1 MPSRTA
7 LGALIA
13 GRKSASLRCRTTQW
27 MQWPSCAPCSH
38 KWPCL
43 PLGLQELEISVD
55 RYGHGSPKRACLPVP
70 ASAGTTKL
78 PLFAHSQTPMR
89 MGRPAASLSATAPD
103 HRRKQNVRFGG
114 GDPDASRLLK
124 NRVSPAWAAPRPSRG
139 EDFAHYVW
147 MLAAY
152 LSSATIRT
160 MLSNSFST
168 SGWCLV
174 KWRKMASLAIN
185 LAR

>member
-1 MPSRTA
+1 MRSD
-7 LGALIA
+7 I
-13 GRKSASLRCRTTQW
+13 RCRTTQW

-43 PLGLQELEISVD
+43 PLGLQELEVSVA